1 MACLLVL
8 EDSITAKNN
17 NNNKKPTFLSADS
30 PLSLIFGFLYV
41 TLTDFQRNTK
51 VSFRTVDSIKKGA
64 LPKAL
69 LLWVGHRMILG
80 SLNAKCE
87 SEERWAPDFLKSEG
101 TDSSRHSAGA
111 IWLIEISHHHWE
123 SEVVTTPV
131 LSPQETVTRGHS
143 GVQGHSLCSGQ
154 QGCIASSCLQ
164 IKHNFSTEFH
174 LMTDKRTL
182 KVDSHKLPA

>member
-17 NNNKKPTFLSADS
+17 NKKKTHF
-30 PLSLIFGFLYV
+30 PLSRLSTFPNFWFPLCHINRLWKEHQDVIQDRGQHQEGG
-41 TLTDFQRNTK
+41 TAKSLT
-51 VSFRTVDSIKKGA
+51 
-64 LPKAL
+64 P
-69 LLWVGHRMILG
+69 VGG
-80 SLNAKCE
+80 TLNAKCE
-87 SEERWAPDFLKSEG
+87 SEEWWAPDFLKSEG

-123 SEVVTTPV
+123 SEVVTTPI
-131 LSPQETVTRGHS
+131 LSTQETVTRGHS

-182 KVDSHKLPA
+182 KVNSHKLPA